1 MDAKRA
7 YNDHRWTNERH
18 LHFLKSLEASF
29 VRTMLEKRD
38 NRVFLPMDR
47 YLPDSCESTLDS
59 KTTTTTKRRKRH
71 FPTGMF
77 DKNINQ
83 MHRRQYWLNYL
94 DEVKRLR
101 LHPSAMLQDDQVVP
115 QIKHIK
121 TEDDDN
127 KWTNSP

>member
-71 FPTGMF
+71 FPT
-77 DKNINQ
+77 D
-83 MHRRQYWLNYL
+83 YL